1 MAEAE
6 RLTRLINNVL
16 DFARMER
23 KQKRY
28 DLRPLD
34 LHGLLA
40 RTWEGHELHLRES
53 GFTTQLA
60 GRAAAVSRARR

>member
-16 DFARMER
+16 DFARLER

-28 DLRPLD
+28 DFQSLD
-34 LHGLLA
+34 LQEVLA
-40 RTWEGHELHLRES
+40 RIWEGHELHLREQ
-53 GFTTQLA
+53 GFTT
-60 GRAAAVSRARR
+60 RWPR